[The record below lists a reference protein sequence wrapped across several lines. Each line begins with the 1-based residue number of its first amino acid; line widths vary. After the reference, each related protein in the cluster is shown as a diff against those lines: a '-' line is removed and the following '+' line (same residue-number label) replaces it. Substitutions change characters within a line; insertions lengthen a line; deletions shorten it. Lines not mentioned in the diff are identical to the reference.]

1 MNANSR
7 RPPLSRTAPL
17 LGVSVALLAVSAVPI
32 AGGALL
38 GDGVPTSPAPTSK
51 AAPERHDPITILN
64 DADLI
69 PPDDVIG
76 NGVRGGTGTPQDPY
90 VIADWTISSSEET
103 AIHIQ
108 DVHVWV
114 EIRNVTI
121 VQDALRDDSVGIFV
135 HDVDHLTVAG
145 VNVTGLQSTGIH
157 VQESNVTI
165 RDSRIAVRSTP
176 DPDAEYPGGPIGTHP
191 AIWDGRGVG
200 ISYHDDTSL
209 RMVGNVFDRTP
220 VFVKPECVCN
230 GTDLT
235 FVDNTVRPYSN
246 RMDRGYFRG
255 DRLLA
260 AGNTGYVYYRLELN
274 EPVQE
279 GSFENNEAET
289 LYLDTIGGGTE
300 DKEFTAEVIVPV
312 QDNTFRGSQ
321 DCSDTVLYGGAI
333 QDPGCRAAVTL
344 SVLSSR
350 VRADITGNRF
360 EQVRETAV
368 DVWHSRVSV
377 RANAFVD
384 SGPTEEPR
392 VWIRA
397 DHQSYRDAAD
407 VGVPYQ
413 EVVGN
418 DFVRDAEDRRGLA
431 IRYSMGHSGSDRWE
445 KNEDPI
451 PLPATDNYW
460 GPAPPDVRPWP
471 DGGLDE
477 LPMPEHPT
485 WVVVGNATVEP
496 HAVEP
501 NVLSPEE
508 VRRYLDE
515 GAQGPLLGGP
525 SAMGLVAGLLV
536 GIGSSILYGW
546 RRRG

>member
-1 MNANSR
+1 MTPS
-7 RPPLSRTAPL
+7 LGISVVL
-17 LGVSVALLAVSAVPI
+17 LLVSAVPL
-32 AGGALL
+32 GGAALT
-38 GDGVPTSPAPTSK
+38 GHPTPGNMSSTPSADQ
-51 AAPERHDPITILN
+51 ERHDPITILN
-64 DADLI
+64 DAELV
-69 PPDDVIG
+69 PPDGISG
-76 NGVRGGTGTPQDPY
+76 NGVRSGTGTPQDPY
-90 VIADWTISSSEET
+90 VIADWTISSGEET

-114 EIRNVTI
+114 ELRNVTI
-121 VQDALRDDSVGIFV
+121 VQDELRDDSFGIFV
-135 HDVDHLTVAG
+135 QDVDHLTVAG

-220 VFVKPECVCN
+220 VFVKPECVCG
-230 GTDLT
+230 GTNLT
-235 FVDNTVRPYSN
+235 FHDNTVRPYSN

-255 DRLLA
+255 DRLLV

-279 GSFENNEAET
+279 GSFEKNEAEA

-300 DKEFTAEVIVPV
+300 DKEFTAEVIFPV
-312 QDNTFRGSQ
+312 QDNTFRGSR

-333 QDPGCRAAVTL
+333 RDPGCRAAVTL

-350 VRADITGNRF
+350 VRGDITGNRF

-368 DVWHSRVSV
+368 DVWSSGASV
-377 RANAFVD
+377 RGNAFVD
-384 SGPTEEPR
+384 NEPDWRPR
-392 VWIRA
+392 VWVRA
-397 DHQSYRDAAD
+397 GLESYRQAQEN
-407 VGVPYQ
+407 GVVYQ

-418 DFVRDAEDRRGLA
+418 DFVRDPKDRRGLA
-431 IRYSMGHSGSDRWE
+431 VRYHMTNFAGEGLESVE
-445 KNEDPI
+445 NPP

-471 DGGLDE
+471 EGGLDE
-477 LPMPEHPT
+477 LATPEHPK
-485 WVVVGNATVEP
+485 WVVVGNVTVEP

-508 VRRYLDE
+508 VARYLDGGDAGPPLAGLE
-515 GAQGPLLGGP
+515 AAGAIT
-525 SAMGLVAGLLV
+525 GLLV
-536 GIGSSILYGW
+536 GISVLYGW
-546 RRRG
+546 RKRS

>member
-1 MNANSR
+1 MA
-7 RPPLSRTAPL
+7 
-17 LGVSVALLAVSAVPI
+17 
-32 AGGALL
+32 
-38 GDGVPTSPAPTSK
+38 PAPSSDQ
-51 AAPERHDPITILN
+51 ERHDPITIRG

-69 PPDDVIG
+69 PPDDVSG
-76 NGVRGGTGTPQDPY
+76 NGVRSGTGTPQDPY

-121 VQDALRDDSVGIFV
+121 VQDALRDDSFGILV
-135 HDVDHLTVAG
+135 HNVDHLTVAD
-145 VNVTGLQSTGIH
+145 VNVTGLQSTAIH
-157 VQESNVTI
+157 IQESNVTI

-176 DPDAEYPGGPIGTHP
+176 DPDAEYPGGPIETHP

-220 VFVKPECVCN
+220 VFVKPECVCG
-230 GTDLT
+230 GTNLT
-235 FVDNTVRPYSN
+235 FHDNTVRPYSN

-255 DRLLA
+255 DRLLV

-368 DVWHSRVSV
+368 DVWSSGASV
-377 RANAFVD
+377 RGNAFVD
-384 SGPTEEPR
+384 NGPAPAKA
-392 VWIRA
+392 WGRA
-397 DHQSYRDAAD
+397 RLRLRTDYESFRQAQENN
-407 VGVPYQ
+407 VVYQ

-418 DFVRDAEDRRGLA
+418 DFVRDSEDRDGTA
-431 IRYSMGHSGSDRWE
+431 VVYYME
-445 KNEDPI
+445 KEDQVMEHPP
-451 PLPATDNYW
+451 PLPATANYW

-471 DGGLDE
+471 EGGLDE
-477 LPMPEHPT
+477 LPTPEHPK
-485 WVVVGNATVEP
+485 WVVVGNVTVEP
-496 HAVEP
+496 YAVEP

-508 VRRYLDE
+508 VERYLDGGDAGPPLAGLE
-515 GAQGPLLGGP
+515 AAGAI
-525 SAMGLVAGLLV
+525 AGLLAGV
-536 GIGSSILYGW
+536 AISVLYGW
-546 RRRG
+546 RKRS